1 MADLNNPSIH
11 PTTSNPL
18 PLASTN
24 DHPAAGPRTIMATAP
39 KPKAKPPHATDSTRE
54 VIETIVF
61 VVVLVLLLK
70 SFVAEAFVI
79 PTGSMATTLLG
90 YQKDVP
96 CPKCGFEFPVNCSSE
111 VEEKPPRAVVGAV
124 CPNCRYPIH
133 FQSERIDP
141 ACSSG
146 DRVLVAKYLYDSG
159 LIAPNRFNVVVFKY
173 PEAPQRDNTPLN
185 YIKRLIGLP
194 GETIGIHY
202 GKLYV
207 LPADKIPKYPED
219 ANANPLD
226 LWHKMYMHQ
235 GDAEA
240 LLLQLNSPFE
250 ILRKPLDVLLAEKR
264 IVYDNNHPATD
275 LNVSRWQGEAGSSW
289 KADDK
294 HGFDHAAGGD
304 RLEWL
309 RYQNILRGRDRPEL
323 ITDFLGYNSK
333 ETGEQFRGAT
343 LQGGNWV
350 GDLILECDVT
360 VEKSEGELV
369 LELAKGVD
377 RFRATWDL
385 SSGKCTL
392 SRLHDGKEEQ
402 WEGGSKPTSLTKP
415 GTYHVRFANVDER
428 LIVWVDKSVPFGDG
442 VIYSAPPDRAPTAYD
457 LQPASIGAHGG
468 AVHVHNLTLWRDTYY
483 TYQPKGSPN
492 PAWAD
497 SAEVQ
502 HAGDTLHEL
511 LSDPG
516 RFQDAFRNLPATT
529 YYVQP
534 GHYLCLGDNSPESS
548 DGRSWGLVPQRLLLG
563 RALLVYYP
571 FWPFGLNRAG
581 PIK

>member
-1 MADLNNPSIH
+1 MAEPNNPQAL
-11 PTTSNPL
+11 PVTPNPL
-18 PLASTN
+18 PRPSTN
-24 DHPAAGPRTIMATAP
+24 DHPIASRDPRTMTAS
-39 KPKAKPPHATDSTRE
+39 KPKAKPPHPTDSTRE

-90 YQKDVP
+90 YQKDVT

-124 CPNCRYPIH
+124 CPNCRYQINFLNEH
-133 FQSERIDP
+133 MDP

-146 DRVLVAKYLYDSG
+146 DRVLVAKYLYDSS
-159 LIAPNRFNVVVFKY
+159 LIAPSRFDVVVFKY
-173 PEAPQRDNTPLN
+173 PKDPQRDNTPLN

-194 GETIGIHY
+194 GETIGVHY
-202 GKLYV
+202 GKLYA
-207 LPADKIPKYPED
+207 LSAEKSPKYPQD
-219 ANANPLD
+219 AEANPLD
-226 LWHKMYMHQ
+226 RWHTEFMHQ

-240 LLLQLNSPFE
+240 LLLQPDSPFQ
-250 ILRKPLDVLLAEKR
+250 ILRKPLDVLLAERR
-264 IVYDNNHPATD
+264 IVYDHDHPAKD
-275 LNVSRWQGEAGSSW
+275 LDVPRWQGEPGSSW
-289 KADDK
+289 TADGK
-294 HGFDHAAGGD
+294 HGFDHAGGD

-309 RYQNILRGRDRPEL
+309 RYRNILRGRDRPEL

-333 ETGEQFRGAT
+333 ETNWPAT

-350 GDLILECDVT
+350 GDLILECNVT
-360 VEKSEGELV
+360 VDKSEGDLV

-377 RFRATWDL
+377 RFRATWEL

-402 WEGGSKPTSLTKP
+402 LDSKPTNLTKP

-428 LIVWVDKSVPFGDG
+428 LAVWVDKSLPFGEG
-442 VIYSAPPDRAPTAYD
+442 VPYPPPPDRAPTAYD
-457 LQPASIGAHGG
+457 LQPASIGTRGG

-502 HAGDTLHEL
+502 HAGGNENTLHEL

-516 RFQDAFRNLPATT
+516 RFQEAFRNLPATT

>member
-1 MADLNNPSIH
+1 MAEPNNPQAL
-11 PTTSNPL
+11 PVTPNPL
-18 PLASTN
+18 PRPSSN
-24 DHPAAGPRTIMATAP
+24 DHPIAARDARTAAAP
-39 KPKAKPPHATDSTRE
+39 KKAKPPHPTDGTRE

-90 YQKDVP
+90 YQKDVT
-96 CPKCGFEFPVNCSSE
+96 CPKCGFAFPVNCSSE

-133 FQSERIDP
+133 FQNEHMDP

-173 PEAPQRDNTPLN
+173 PEAPQKENTPLN

-207 LPADKIPKYPED
+207 LPADKSPGYPQD
-219 ANANPLD
+219 ANVNPLD

-240 LLLQLNSPFE
+240 LLLQLNSPFQ

-264 IVYDNNHPATD
+264 IVYDNNHPAKD
-275 LNVSRWQGEAGSSW
+275 LNVPRWQGEAGSSW

-294 HGFDHAAGGD
+294 HGFDHVAGDD

-309 RYQNILRGRDRPEL
+309 RYRNILRGRDRPEL

-333 ETGEQFRGAT
+333 EINDHFRPGSN
-343 LQGGNWV
+343 QGGNWV
-350 GDLILECDVT
+350 GDLILECDIT
-360 VEKSEGELV
+360 VDKSEGDLV

-377 RFRATWDL
+377 RFRATWKL
-385 SSGKCTL
+385 SSGECTL
-392 SRLHDGKEEQ
+392 SRLHDGREEQ
-402 WEGGSKPTSLTKP
+402 LDNKPTSLTKP
-415 GTYHVRFANVDER
+415 GTYHVRLANVDER
-428 LIVWVDKSVPFGDG
+428 LAVWVDKSVPFGDG

-457 LQPASIGAHGG
+457 LQPASIGTRGG

-483 TYQPKGSPN
+483 TYQPAGAGGN

-502 HAGDTLHEL
+502 QAGDTLHEL

-516 RFQDAFRNLPATT
+516 RFQEALRNMPATT

-548 DGRSWGLVPQRLLLG
+548 DGRTWGLVPQRLLLG